1 MPCTYKVVLNS
12 LMYYIYFCDIVH
24 MYTKR
29 QYKTKMHNKIDSQDV
44 PVEKLD
50 INDGKLNVNI
60 KQLTQTKEWPS

>member
-1 MPCTYKVVLNS
+1 MVNS
-12 LMYYIYFCDIVH
+12 LMYYIYFCDMVH

-29 QYKTKMHNKIDSQDV
+29 QYQTKMHNKIDSQDV

-60 KQLTQTKEWPS
+60 KTDNTDQRMAQLVTIDPE